1 MLMKH
6 PQSLSFWTSIPV
18 LVAIAVAIASNM
30 TFFVCDGRKEL
41 LVIFRENQLVNAQ

>member
-1 MLMKH
+1 MNVSPDLLDDDD
-6 PQSLSFWTSIPV
+6 SVVI
-18 LVAIAVAIASNM
+18 AIAVAIASNM